1 MVRLPSSEKH
11 PKNHLHDLY
20 ILKIE
25 QKLQVYFYM
34 MLPPMMKTPL
44 I

>member
-1 MVRLPSSEKH
+1 MVRLPSSEMH
-11 PKNHLHDLY
+11 PKNHLYDLN

-34 MLPPMMKTPL
+34 MLPPMMKTSL